1 MSVSVVGFSS
11 PKITTVTVVGK
22 LSENIN
28 THAFF
33 SSIYDLMTE
42 KGFHTP
48 VGKLTRPKTMTN
60 FKTGRMIH
68 GSDLYV
74 RFRNI
79 SFINPHGNKVSN
91 FKHNVC
97 VWYPSMLY
105 GTERKLNMK
114 IFSNGSIQ
122 ATGYM
127 HPKDVY
133 DDIPYISECLK
144 DICPSIF
151 YHSQNDIFGMNIRM
165 VMMNAIMYKYDEY
178 QIRTPIN
185 FENLLH
191 KEKIGLLG
199 ENTRIHS
206 NQELNPG
213 RFVIKFLNK
222 KVSLICTFKGSVT
235 FTCSDEDSA
244 LEELEYMYSFCKQHM
259 C

>member
-1 MSVSVVGFSS
+1 MSVNLSFSC

-42 KGFHTP
+42 KGFSTP
-48 VGKLTRPKTMTN
+48 LGKLTRPKTMTN
-60 FKTGRMIH
+60 FTTGRMIH

-74 RFRNI
+74 RFRNV

-97 VWYPSMLY
+97 VWYHSTKY
-105 GTERKLNMK
+105 GIERKLNMK

-133 DDIPYISECLK
+133 DDIPHIVACLK

-151 YHSQNDIFGMNIRM
+151 YDSQEDIFGMNIRM
-165 VMMNAIMYKYDEY
+165 VMMNAIMYKYDEHY
-178 QIRTPIN
+178 NRKPIN
-185 FENLLH
+185 LEDLKH
-191 KEKIGLLG
+191 KEKNGILG
-199 ENTRIHS
+199 KNTRIHS

-213 RFVIKFLNK
+213 RFVIRFLDR

-244 LEELEYMYSFCKQHM
+244 LDELESMYSFCNRHM